1 MHVIRQKRH
10 LGEAGSVTRVGL
22 RTSKSRNEPLYTSN
36 MLNEKLYVLVGSK
49 NASSNSICSVR
60 GTTPGRSRV
69 PSWIIGSHYNKM
81 QCLFDMTK
89 NCIGKLV
96 QIDDTK
102 KVEIAM
108 GSRVFCCCNNSMWI
122 TNGIYKGTSEIRNVN
137 ANHGEGFACACLS
150 ICKNAD
156 IMTIQCRPYNWLHLW
171 KDLVCHPKKP
181 H

>member
-1 MHVIRQKRH
+1 M
-10 LGEAGSVTRVGL
+10 TRVGL

-69 PSWIIGSHYNKM
+69 PSWIIRSHYNKM
-81 QCLFDMTK
+81 QCLFAMTK

-96 QIDDTK
+96 QIGDTR
-102 KVEIAM
+102 KVEISM
-108 GSRVFCCCNNSMWI
+108 GSRVFCCKNSMWI
-122 TNGIYKGTSEIRNVN
+122 MNGKYKGTSEIRNVN
-137 ANHGEGFACACLS
+137 ANHCEGFASACLS

-156 IMTIQCRPYNWLHLW
+156 IMTIQCRPNDWLHL
-171 KDLVCHPKKP
+171 
-181 H
+181 